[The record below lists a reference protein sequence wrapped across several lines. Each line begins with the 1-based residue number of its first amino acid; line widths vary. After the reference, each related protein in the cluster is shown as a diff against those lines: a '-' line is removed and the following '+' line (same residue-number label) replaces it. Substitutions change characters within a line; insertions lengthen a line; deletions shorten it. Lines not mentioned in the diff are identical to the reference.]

1 MYFCV
6 PRSPD
11 ICLHCLMLLDFVH
24 RIADIVHQ
32 LYSSNGLLCR
42 THSPCQWRD
51 RPHSWNNSLTYHI
64 ERYDM
69 AIHKLRY

>member
-24 RIADIVHQ
+24 RIADIVAH
-32 LYSSNGLLCR
+32 LSVSTSMCRNHLLVFY
-42 THSPCQWRD
+42 
-51 RPHSWNNSLTYHI
+51 L
-64 ERYDM
+64 
-69 AIHKLRY
+69 

>member
-24 RIADIVHQ
+24 RIADIVAHLSVSTSTCRNHLLVFYLRGQ
-32 LYSSNGLLCR
+32 RPVCFLYEY
-42 THSPCQWRD
+42 
-51 RPHSWNNSLTYHI
+51 TY
-64 ERYDM
+64 EKR
-69 AIHKLRY
+69 RFRR

>member
-24 RIADIVHQ
+24 RIADIVAH
-32 LYSSNGLLCR
+32 LSVSTSTCRNHLLVFY
-42 THSPCQWRD
+42 
-51 RPHSWNNSLTYHI
+51 L
-64 ERYDM
+64 
-69 AIHKLRY
+69 